1 MNVIVNPNDRTRLS
15 RVINEPKRGIG
26 LTTVEK
32 VFEIASGTSEKIF
45 DVIENAKN
53 YPELSR
59 SADKLAAF
67 ATMIRALQEA
77 SEEMKVSDFYLTMLK
92 QTGYMEMIGSLEM
105 NEAKAR
111 RDNLQ
116 EFYNTIVTFEQQAQ
130 DEATLQ
136 TFLEEQALISA
147 VDSLNENDEA
157 VVLMT
162 IHCAKGLEFNT
173 VFLSGFE
180 EGLFPSAQSM
190 DEQDGVEEE
199 RRLCYVA
206 MTRAKRKLYITG
218 ARTRM
223 LYGRTNACLPSR
235 FLQEI
240 PEELTDVVQTK
251 MPEHKSSFEKQR
263 ERILRHREEF
273 VRNTMTKTVIPKKET
288 TSVYEKG
295 MRVKHKI
302 FGQGTVTD
310 VLAMTSDTMLTVV
323 FDSVGQKKLMAN
335 YAKLEI
341 L

>member
-1 MNVIVNPNDRTRLS
+1 
-15 RVINEPKRGIG
+15 
-26 LTTVEK
+26 
-32 VFEIASGTSEKIF
+32 
-45 DVIENAKN
+45 
-53 YPELSR
+53 
-59 SADKLAAF
+59 
-67 ATMIRALQEA
+67 
-77 SEEMKVSDFYLTMLK
+77 
-92 QTGYMEMIGSLEM
+92 
-105 NEAKAR
+105 
-111 RDNLQ
+111 
-116 EFYNTIVTFEQQAQ
+116 
-130 DEATLQ
+130 
-136 TFLEEQALISA
+136 
-147 VDSLNENDEA
+147 
-157 VVLMT
+157 MT

-180 EGLFPSAQSM
+180 EGLFPSAQSVG
-190 DEQDGVEEE
+190 EPDGVEEE

-218 ARTRM
+218 AQSRM
-223 LYGRTNACLPSR
+223 LYGRTNTCIPSR
-235 FLQEI
+235 FLKEI

-251 MPEHKSSFEKQR
+251 IPEHKSSTERQL

-295 MRVKHKI
+295 MRVNHKI